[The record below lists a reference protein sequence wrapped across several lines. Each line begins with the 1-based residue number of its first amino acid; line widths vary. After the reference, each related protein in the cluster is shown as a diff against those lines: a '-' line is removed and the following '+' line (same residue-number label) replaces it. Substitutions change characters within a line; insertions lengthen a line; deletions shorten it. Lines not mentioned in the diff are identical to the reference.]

1 MKIAALK
8 AIPITHFERHGRPLK
23 YLYEQPLNFLFVRVE
38 TDEGIVG
45 YGEVCDSYG
54 CNYPLAVRALIEEAL
69 GPLLVNED
77 PLSVERLIFKM
88 RGWTRRRLGDQGVVI
103 QAISGVEVALWD
115 LLGKIE
121 GKPVS
126 RLMGRFRDRVA
137 VYASGTLLEEGPPE
151 WHLKLFEP
159 CLSRGVRAIKV
170 RIGLDFRRDLKTLYS
185 LRSLLGDE
193 VQIMVDGGEHY
204 TTATALKIAD
214 ALKDIEVL
222 FFEEP
227 IPQCDREGIARL
239 VKKSPVPIAYGE
251 HLFLV
256 HDFQDCLMRRRADV
270 IQPDAAICGGI
281 SEARKIAALAETF
294 GAPVAPHSAA
304 GPVALAANLHLSA
317 SIPSLLMLEYTFTL
331 DRLWR
336 EMLREQILAPEALHG
351 GQLLVPDE
359 PGLGL
364 SIDETVWS
372 LYPYQAHKPVNSMP
386 SWSLGQV

>member
-1 MKIAALK
+1 MK
-8 AIPITHFERHGRPLK
+8 AIPITHFERHGPPLR

-69 GPLLVNED
+69 GPLLINED
-77 PLSVERLIFKM
+77 PLSVERLLFKM
-88 RGWTRRRLGDQGVVI
+88 RGWTRRRLGDQGVVV

-126 RLMGRFRDRVA
+126 RLMGRFRNRVA
-137 VYASGTLLEEGPPE
+137 VYASGTLLAEGPAE
-151 WHLKLFEP
+151 WHLELFRP

-170 RIGLDFRRDLKTLYS
+170 RMGLNFKRDLKTLYA

-193 VQIMVDGGEHY
+193 IQIMVDGGEHY
-204 TTATALKIAD
+204 TATTALEIAN
-214 ALKDIEVL
+214 ALKDIDVR

-239 VKKSPVPIAYGE
+239 VEKSPVPIAYGE

-281 SEARKIAALAETF
+281 SEARRIAALAETF

-336 EMLREQILAPEALHG
+336 EMLREPVLSPETLQE
-351 GQLLVPDE
+351 GQLLVPNE

-372 LYPYQAHKPVNSMP
+372 LYPYQAHKPVKSMP